1 MDQPGSPRPRSP
13 RRQGLVRPT
22 VVAGKAAE
30 LCVRAAGSAG
40 ILRSGGERVSECVG
54 KKALSGLR
62 PFVATGPLLGS
73 AESPFPPPGL
83 KAGGGARALGAH
95 AQFPVGALGVRA
107 FPTRLGLTLVLPRSL
122 RTAWSAWNLYY
133 KTEASQEFSL
143 LNFPSSSDPKKT
155 GVQLGG
161 QQEPG
166 SSGHLT

>member
-95 AQFPVGALGVRA
+95 AQFPVGLWVSGCFQLVWDSTLFSRGHSA
-107 FPTRLGLTLVLPRSL
+107 RLGPLGTFTVRQKLPR
-122 RTAWSAWNLYY
+122 
-133 KTEASQEFSL
+133 
-143 LNFPSSSDPKKT
+143 NFRF
-155 GVQLGG
+155 
-161 QQEPG
+161 
-166 SSGHLT
+166 